1 MTGYMHS
8 LAAFVLPILVAGVA
22 AADPQ
27 APAAPGGPSV
37 EVYGRLP
44 NLENVAVSP
53 DGTRL
58 AFVTTVGDERVVAVT
73 SLADHQVL
81 TSFRAGT
88 DKLRSVDW
96 ADNDRLLITV
106 SKTSKDYDL
115 FSEQAEIFGL
125 MSCDLTTKKLNDVMN
140 FTLAAAAN
148 FTKQTFIGGEPRSRS
163 IQGEP
168 IVMVPGYGVAPDRY
182 FPVLFKVNLLHGT
195 GSVLQV
201 GENGS
206 NTWLVDEQGD
216 VVASEGYSE
225 ETRHWN
231 IKVRSGGHL
240 QDALSGDALVNYPT
254 IAGIAPDGNSVW
266 VYSHEGAAVRWQ
278 RLGLQDRKLGEDIP
292 EAADWTDALTSRQG
306 DRVIGGIIGGDYPHY
321 HFLDPQLR
329 KGWDTI
335 ARGAQN
341 TQLTLVSASDDYSKL
356 VVLAATPDNGPRYLL
371 VDMNTAH
378 VASVGLQ
385 YKDLPAVAEIR
396 SISYPAADG
405 LNIPGYLLLP
415 PGRPAKALPLI
426 VFPHGG
432 PAVRDT
438 PDFDYWAQAM
448 AVQGYAVLQPNYRG
462 STLTQAFRDAG
473 NGQWGRKMQTDLSD
487 GVRYLAAQGL
497 IDPARVC
504 IVGGSYG
511 GYAALAGVSLEPDV
525 YRCAVSVAGISD
537 LSRFLGHISK
547 LATGTANSNSSLR
560 YWEQLMGVKGP
571 GDSALD
577 AISPIKHVDAIRA
590 PILLIHGR
598 DDVVVPY
605 EQTAEMATALKN
617 AHKTYQQV
625 DLKAEDHWL
634 SRSATRTQMLQA
646 TIAFLRTNNPP

>member
-1 MTGYMHS
+1 MTRYIHR
-8 LAAFVLPILVAGVA
+8 LAVFALPILIAGVA
-22 AADPQ
+22 AAEPQ
-27 APAAPGGPSV
+27 APATPEGPSV

-44 NLENVAVSP
+44 NLENVAISP

-58 AFVTTVGDERVVAVT
+58 AFVTTVGDERVVAVKR
-73 SLADHQVL
+73 LADNQLL

-88 DKLRSVDW
+88 DKLRSVAW
-96 ADNDRLLITV
+96 ADNDRVLITV
-106 SKTSKDYDL
+106 SKTSKDYDI
-115 FSEQAEIFGL
+115 FSEQAEVFGL
-125 MSCDLTTKKLNDVMN
+125 MSCDLTTKQLNDVMK
-140 FTLAAAAN
+140 FSLVAAAN
-148 FTKQTFIGGEPRSRS
+148 FTKQTFFSGEPKARR

-168 IVMVPGYGVAPDRY
+168 IVMVPGYGVAPGRY
-182 FPVLFKVNLLHGT
+182 FEVLFKVSLLHDT
-195 GSVLQV
+195 GSILQV
-201 GENGS
+201 GQYGF
-206 NTWLVDEQGD
+206 NTWLMDEQGD
-216 VVASEGYSE
+216 VVASEGYAE
-225 ETRHWN
+225 ETRHWS
-231 IKVRSGGHL
+231 IKVRLGGHL
-240 QDALSGDALVNYPT
+240 QEALSGDASMDYPT

-266 VYSHEGAAVRWQ
+266 VRSHEGTAVRW
-278 RLGLQDRKLGEDIP
+278 RPLGLQDGKLGEDIP
-292 EAADWTDALTSRQG
+292 EAADWTNVLINRQG
-306 DRVIGGIIGGDYPHY
+306 DQVIGGIIGGDYPHY
-321 HFLDPQLR
+321 YYLDPQLR
-329 KGWDTI
+329 KNWDTI
-335 ARGAQN
+335 ERGAQN
-341 TQLTLVSASDDYSKL
+341 AHLKLVSESDDYSKL
-356 VVLAATPDNGPRYLL
+356 VVLAATPENGPRFLL
-371 VDMNTAH
+371 VDLNTAH

-396 SISYPAADG
+396 PINYPAADG
-405 LNIPGYLLLP
+405 LSIPGYLLLP
-415 PGRPAKALPLI
+415 PNRPAKALPLI

-432 PAVRDT
+432 PGIRDT
-438 PDFDYWAQAM
+438 PDFDFWAQAM
-448 AVQGYAVLQPNYRG
+448 AVQGYAVLQPNFRG
-462 STLTQAFRDAG
+462 SMLTTAFRDAG
-473 NGQWGRKMQTDLSD
+473 YGQWGRKMQTDLSD

-547 LATGTANSNSSLR
+547 LATGTANSNSTLR
-560 YWEQLMGVKGP
+560 YWEQFMGVKGP

-598 DDVVVPY
+598 DDDVVPY
-605 EQTAEMATALKN
+605 EQTAEMAAALKN

>member
-1 MTGYMHS
+1 MHG
-8 LAAFVLPILVAGVA
+8 LAVFALPILIAGVA

-27 APAAPGGPSV
+27 APATPAGPSV
-37 EVYGRLP
+37 EIYGRLP

-58 AFVTTVGDERVVAVT
+58 AFVTTLGDERVVAVK
-73 SLADHQVL
+73 SLADNQLL
-81 TSFRAGT
+81 TSFRAGP
-88 DKLRSVDW
+88 DKLRNVDW
-96 ADNDRLLITV
+96 ADNNRVLITV

-115 FSEQAEIFGL
+115 FAEQAEIFGL
-125 MSCDLTTKKLNDVMN
+125 MSCDLTTKQLNDVMK
-140 FTLAAAAN
+140 FSLVPAAN
-148 FTKQTFIGGEPRSRS
+148 FNKQTFIIGEPKGRS

-168 IVMVPGYGVAPDRY
+168 IVMVPGFGVAPDRY
-182 FPVLFKVNLLHGT
+182 FEVFFKVNLSHDT

-201 GENGS
+201 GEWGH

-240 QDALSGDALVNYPT
+240 QEALSGDAEVDYPA
-254 IAGIAPDGNSVW
+254 IAGIAPDGSSVW
-266 VYSHEGAAVRWQ
+266 VQSHVGTAVHWQ

-292 EAADWTDALTSRQG
+292 EAASWTDVLTNRQG
-306 DRVIGGIIGGDYPHY
+306 DQVIGGIISGDYPRY
-321 HFLDPQLR
+321 YFLDPQLQ
-329 KGWDTI
+329 KNWDTI
-335 ARGAQN
+335 VRGSQN
-341 TQLTLVSASDDYSKL
+341 AHLTLVSASDDYSKL
-356 VVLAATPDNGPRYLL
+356 VVLAATPENGPRFLL
-371 VDMNTAH
+371 VDLNTAH

-385 YKDLPAVAEIR
+385 YKDLPAVAEITP
-396 SISYPAADG
+396 INYPAADG

-415 PGRPAKALPLI
+415 PNRPAKALPLI

-448 AVQGYAVLQPNYRG
+448 AVQGYAVLQPNFRG
-462 STLTQAFRDAG
+462 STVTQAFRDAG

-537 LSRFLGHISK
+537 PSLFLAHISK
-547 LATGTANSNSSLR
+547 LATGTANSNLRLR
-560 YWEQLMGVKGP
+560 YWEQFMGVKGP

-577 AISPIKHVDAIRA
+577 AISPIKHVNAIRA
-590 PILLIHGR
+590 PVLLIHGR
-598 DDVVVPY
+598 DDAVVPY
-605 EQTAEMATALKN
+605 EQTAEMASALKN
-617 AHKTYQQV
+617 AHKSYQQV